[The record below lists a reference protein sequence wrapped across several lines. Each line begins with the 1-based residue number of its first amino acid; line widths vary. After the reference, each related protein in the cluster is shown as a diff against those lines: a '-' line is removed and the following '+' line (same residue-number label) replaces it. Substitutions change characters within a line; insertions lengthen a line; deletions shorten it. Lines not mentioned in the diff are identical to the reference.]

1 MFIMKEIFEGE
12 IFEECPESWEQRI
25 EKHSWLRENVLRA
38 SKHRD
43 IPFRFVVHKKYVC
56 CEYTKSINL
65 FTFGKLN
72 FNIPVTFIAMP
83 FSIDEPGFSGDLNAL
98 IDDYRK
104 RKGFFILL
112 NLKSIDSIDKRHP
125 KGNTLCTCVFENRF
139 KNFEDYILR
148 LRSNYRRRI
157 SIAQKKGK
165 SLIIKRI
172 NSIDFNDE
180 LHRLYLNVLGNSK
193 YPLETLEKGFFQTID
208 SDIHVFYKDEKPV
221 AFISTKRVE
230 NTLHF
235 LLGGMDY
242 TVLKELDLYYNMLLH
257 IVRLGIEQKC
267 NKINFGQTGEI
278 SKLRIGCTFEKRYM
292 AAIISNSFV
301 NSIIKLLRPFIEY
314 RFPEQNNRVFK

>member
-1 MFIMKEIFEGE
+1 MKEVFEGK
-12 IFEECPESWEQRI
+12 IFEECPAGWDQRLD
-25 EKHSWLRENVLRA
+25 KHSWLRENVLRA
-38 SKHRD
+38 SKYRD
-43 IPFRFVVHKKYVC
+43 IPFRLVVHKNYVC
-56 CEYTKSINL
+56 CEYTKNINL

-72 FNIPVTFIAMP
+72 LTIPVTFITMP

-98 IDDYRK
+98 IDDYRR
-104 RKGFFILL
+104 RKGFYLLL
-112 NLKSIDSIDKRHP
+112 NLKSIDSIDKRYP
-125 KGNTLCTCVFENRF
+125 KGNTLMTCIFENSF
-139 KNFEDYILR
+139 KSFEDYILR

-157 SIAQKKGK
+157 NIALKRGK
-165 SLIIKRI
+165 SLIIRKI
-172 NSIDFNDE
+172 NSRDFDDE

-193 YPLETLEKGFFQTID
+193 YPLETLDKGFFQTIE

-221 AFISTKRVE
+221 AFISTKRVD

-267 NKINFGQTGEI
+267 KKINFGQTGEI
-278 SKLRIGCTFEKRYM
+278 SKLRIGCTLEKRYM
-292 AAIISNSFV
+292 AAIISNAFLSG
-301 NSIIKLLRPFIEY
+301 IIKLLRPLIEY